1 MTKFKISALCLA
13 LFSSI
18 ILSAQKNGNDEI
30 SYEENKKYELGGIT
44 VVGVKQFSEQSVKL
58 YAGLKTGQL
67 LKIPGDKLSSAIKKL
82 YGTKRFSK
90 VDVYIS
96 KIDEEIIYLE
106 FNVTELPQLNNV
118 TISGVSKSKAKTL
131 LSEVELKAGEML
143 TENLLVTT
151 KNYFTKKYTDKGYLK
166 TKVSLDTKKDTSQT
180 NAVNM
185 SIHIDKGDKIK
196 IKKIRFHGNQ
206 KVSDKKL
213 RSYLKNT
220 KQKFWGR
227 FWKYSKYI
235 EEEYKEDLDN
245 LMEKYSEQG
254 FRDARIIA
262 DTITWNKDTKTID
275 LDITLEEGKRY
286 YFGAIKFLG
295 NANYGT
301 DQLQRFLKIQKGD
314 VYNSKILNER
324 VSGSGAPDS
333 DDISSLYQNNG
344 YLFSQVNAVETKV
357 DNDSITVEIRI
368 LEDDPATIKRVSVTG
383 NEVTNDHV
391 VYRELR
397 TRPGQLYSKENII
410 RSIRE
415 ISQLGFFDPE
425 NVTPDLTP
433 NYTDKTVDIDYS
445 VVKKGSSQIELQG
458 GYGGGAFIGTLG
470 LSFNNFS
477 VRNLLKKEEYQPL
490 PMGDGQSLALRLQ
503 SSRYFSTYSFSLTE
517 PWLGGKK
524 PKSLS
529 ISIYN
534 SRQYQVDFQSF
545 NVDKSKRLNILGAT
559 IGLGQRLQWPDDYFT
574 LNQSITYRQY
584 KTNDYLLGGALA
596 FENGTGT
603 SNNLSYSIT
612 LGRNS
617 SGPSRI
623 FPTTGSEFSLSA
635 KFTLPHSLLTGK
647 DYSNLENLDE
657 FKTAPDT
664 NGNGVLDNE
673 DVGVDSEGNDI
684 RIINTGKIN
693 QEKFEWLEYYKLTY
707 KAKWYTALVGKLVL
721 MTNTELG
728 YLGAYNSELADIP
741 FERYFVGGDGL
752 QQGQFDGREVVGL
765 RGYENSSLSGNIG
778 GKIYN
783 KFSLELR
790 YPITLKPSASIYA
803 LGFAEAGNSY
813 ENFEAFNPFDVKKSA
828 GVGIR
833 IFMPA
838 FGLLGIDFAHG
849 FDATPFST
857 EKSGWQTHFII
868 GQQF

>member
-1 MTKFKISALCLA
+1 MNKIKIAFL
-13 LFSSI
+13 LFTVAFSQLTFSQD
-18 ILSAQKNGNDEI
+18 QKEPKTSEKINFIPNKSYTLGEI
-30 SYEENKKYELGGIT
+30 SVTGT
-44 VVGVKQFSEQSVKL
+44 QQFSEKSVKV
-58 YAGLKTGQL
+58 YSGLTTGQQI
-67 LKIPGDKLSSAIKKL
+67 KIPGDKLSSAIKRL
-82 YGTKRFSK
+82 YGTKRFST
-90 VDVYIS
+90 VDVFVT
-96 KIDEEIIYLE
+96 KIDGETIYLE
-106 FNVTELPQLNNV
+106 FSVTELPQLSAIKI
-118 TISGVSKSKAKTL
+118 TGVSNSKAKTL
-131 LSEVELKAGEML
+131 KSDAELKVGEMV
-143 TENLLVTT
+143 TDNLLVTT
-151 KNYFTKKYTDKGYLK
+151 NNYFKKKYTDKGYLN
-166 TKVSLDTKKDTSQT
+166 TKVSIDTKKDTAQV
-180 NAVNM
+180 NAVKM
-185 SIHIDKGDKIK
+185 KIHLDKGSKIK
-196 IKKIRFHGNQ
+196 IDQIRFHGNER
-206 KVSDKKL
+206 VSDKKL
-213 RSYLKNT
+213 RKYLKNT
-220 KQKFWGR
+220 KRKFWGR
-227 FWKYSKYI
+227 FWKFSKYI

-245 LMEKYSEQG
+245 LIDKYSEQG
-254 FRDARIIA
+254 FRDARIIS
-262 DTITWNKDTKTID
+262 DTITWNEDKKTIN
-275 LDITLEEGKRY
+275 LDITLQEGKKY
-286 YFGAIKFLG
+286 YFNDIKFLG
-295 NANYGT
+295 NSSYTTA
-301 DQLQRFLKIQKGD
+301 QLKSFLKIEKGD

-324 VSGSGAPDS
+324 VKGDGSPDS
-333 DDISSLYQNNG
+333 EDISTLYQNNG

-368 LEDDPATIKRVSVTG
+368 HEDDPATIKKVSVSG

-397 TRPGQLYSKENII
+397 TKPGQLYSKENII

-425 NVTPDLTP
+425 NVTPDLKP

-477 VRNLLKKEEYQPL
+477 IRNILKKEEYKPL

-503 SSRYFSTYSFSLTE
+503 ASRYYSTYSFSFSE

-524 PKSLS
+524 PKSFS

-534 SRQYQVDFQSF
+534 SKQYQVDYRTYS
-545 NVDKSKRLNILGAT
+545 VDKSKRLNILGLT

-574 LNQSITYRQY
+574 LSQSISFRQY
-584 KTNDYLLGGALA
+584 DINQYNIGLLN

-623 FPTTGSEFSLSA
+623 FPTTGSEFTLGG
-635 KFTLPHSLLTGK
+635 KFTLPHSLFK
-647 DYSNLENLDE
+647 NIDYGNLENNPE
-657 FKTAPDT
+657 YYTEVYP
-664 NGNGVLDNE
+664 NGDQTQEPIRTVNE
-673 DVGVDSEGNDI
+673 
-684 RIINTGKIN
+684 GKIN
-693 QEKFEWLEYYKLTY
+693 QEKFRWLEYYKLTY
-707 KAKWYTALVGKLVL
+707 KAKWYTPLIGKSVL

-728 YLGAYNSELADIP
+728 FLGAYNADLANIP
-741 FERYFVGGDGL
+741 FEKYFVGGDGL

-765 RGYENSSLSGNIG
+765 RGYENSILSGNSG

-783 KFSLELR
+783 KFSMEVR

-803 LGFAEAGNSY
+803 LGFLEAGNSY
-813 ENFEAFNPFDVKKSA
+813 ENFKQFNPFDVKKSA
-828 GVGIR
+828 GFGIR

-838 FGLLGIDFAHG
+838 FGLLGIDFGHG
-849 FDATPFST
+849 FDTTPFST

>member
-1 MTKFKISALCLA
+1 MTKFKISALWFA
-13 LFSSI
+13 LFSST
-18 ILSAQKNGNDEI
+18 ILFAQKNTNNSIDFQ
-30 SYEENKKYELGGIT
+30 ENKKYELGGIT
-44 VVGVKQFSEQSVKL
+44 VVGVKQFSEESVRL
-58 YAGLKTGQL
+58 YAGLKTGQQ

-82 YGTKRFSK
+82 YNTKRFSK
-90 VDVYIS
+90 VDVYITKIDS
-96 KIDEEIIYLE
+96 KIVYLE
-106 FNVTELPQLNNV
+106 FNVAELPQLNNV
-118 TISGVSKSKAKTL
+118 KISGVSKSKAKTL
-131 LSEVELKAGEML
+131 LSEAELKSGEML

-151 KNYFTKKYTDKGYLK
+151 KNYFTKKYADKGYLK
-166 TKVSLDTKKDTSQT
+166 TKVSIDTKRDTSQT

-185 SIHIDKGDKIK
+185 RVHIDKGDKIK
-196 IKKIRFHGNQ
+196 IKKIQFHGNHE
-206 KVSDKKL
+206 VSDQKL

-227 FWKYSKYI
+227 FWKFSKYI
-235 EEEYKEDLDN
+235 EEDYKEDLSN
-245 LMEKYSEQG
+245 LIDKYSEQG
-254 FRDARIIA
+254 FRDARIIS
-262 DTITWNKDTKTID
+262 DTITWNKDNKTIN

-324 VSGSGAPDS
+324 VSGDGSPDS

-344 YLFSQVNAVETKV
+344 YLFSQINAVETKV

-368 LEDDPATIKRVSVTG
+368 LEDDPATIKKVSVKG

-397 TRPGQLYSKENII
+397 TRPGQLYSKVNII

-425 NVTPDLTP
+425 NVTPDLSP
-433 NYTDKTVDIDYS
+433 NYADKTVDIEYS

-477 VRNLLKKEEYQPL
+477 VRNLLKKEEYKPL
-490 PMGDGQSLALRLQ
+490 PMGDGQALSLRLQ

-534 SRQYQVDFQSF
+534 SRQYQVNYQSYT
-545 NVDKSKRLNILGAT
+545 VDRSKRLNILGGT
-559 IGLGQRLQWPDDYFT
+559 IGLGQRLQWPDDFFT
-574 LNQSITYRQY
+574 LSQAITYRQY

-623 FPTTGSEFSLSA
+623 FPTSGSEFSLGV
-635 KFTLPHSLLTGK
+635 KFTLPHSLITGK
-647 DYSNLENLDE
+647 DYSNLEDLDE

-664 NGNGVLDNE
+664 NGNGVFDE
-673 DVGVDSEGNDI
+673 DDLGVGSEGNDT
-684 RIINTGKIN
+684 RIVNTGKIN

-707 KAKWYTALVGKLVL
+707 KAKWYTALIGKLVL

-728 YLGAYNSELADIP
+728 YLGAYNPDLEDIP

-765 RGYENSSLSGNIG
+765 RGYENSSLSGNEG

-783 KFSLELR
+783 KFSVELR

-803 LGFAEAGNSY
+803 LGFLEAGNSY
-813 ENFEAFNPFDVKKSA
+813 DNFKVFNAFDVKKSA
-828 GVGIR
+828 GLGIR

-849 FDATPFST
+849 FDATPFSS

>member
-1 MTKFKISALCLA
+1 MTKFKISALWFA
-13 LFSSI
+13 LFSST
-18 ILSAQKNGNDEI
+18 ILFAQKNTNNSIDFQ
-30 SYEENKKYELGGIT
+30 ENKKYELGGIT
-44 VVGVKQFSEQSVKL
+44 VVGVKQFSEESVRL
-58 YAGLKTGQL
+58 YAGLKTGQQ

-82 YGTKRFSK
+82 YNTKRFSK
-90 VDVYIS
+90 VDVYIT
-96 KIDEEIIYLE
+96 KIDGKIVYLE
-106 FNVTELPQLNNV
+106 FNVAELPQLNEV
-118 TISGVSKSKAKTL
+118 KISGVSKSKAKTL
-131 LSEVELKAGEML
+131 LSEAELKSGEML

-151 KNYFTKKYTDKGYLK
+151 KNYFTKKYADKGYLK
-166 TKVSLDTKKDTSQT
+166 TKVSIDTKRDTSQT

-185 SIHIDKGDKIK
+185 RVHIDKGDKIK
-196 IKKIRFHGNQ
+196 IKKIQFHGNHQ
-206 KVSDKKL
+206 VSDKKL

-227 FWKYSKYI
+227 FWKFSKYI
-235 EEEYKEDLDN
+235 EEDYKEDLHN
-245 LMEKYSEQG
+245 LIDKYSEQG
-254 FRDARIIA
+254 FRDARIIS
-262 DTITWNKDTKTID
+262 DTITWNKDNKTIN

-286 YFGAIKFLG
+286 YFGPIKFLG

-324 VSGSGAPDS
+324 VSGDGSPDS
-333 DDISSLYQNNG
+333 EDISSLYQNNG
-344 YLFSQVNAVETKV
+344 YLFSQVTAVETKV

-368 LEDDPATIKRVSVTG
+368 LEDDPATIKKVSVKG

-433 NYTDKTVDIDYS
+433 NYADKTVDIEYS

-458 GYGGGAFIGTLG
+458 GYGGGACIGTLG

-477 VRNLLKKEEYQPL
+477 VRNLLKKEEYKPL
-490 PMGDGQSLALRLQ
+490 PMGDGQALSLRLQ

-534 SRQYQVDFQSF
+534 SRQYQVNYQSYT
-545 NVDKSKRLNILGAT
+545 VDKSKRLNILGGT
-559 IGLGQRLQWPDDYFT
+559 IGLGQRLQWPDDFFT
-574 LNQSITYRQY
+574 LSQAITYRQY

-623 FPTTGSEFSLSA
+623 FPTSGSEFSLGV
-635 KFTLPHSLLTGK
+635 KFTLPHSLITGK
-647 DYSNLENLDE
+647 DYSNLEDLDE

-664 NGNGVLDNE
+664 NGNGVFDE
-673 DVGVDSEGNDI
+673 DDLGVDSEGNDT
-684 RIINTGKIN
+684 RIVNTGKIN

-707 KAKWYTALVGKLVL
+707 KAKWYTALIGKLVL

-728 YLGAYNSELADIP
+728 YLGAYNPDLEDIP

-765 RGYENSSLSGNIG
+765 RGYENSSLSGNEG

-783 KFSLELR
+783 KFSVELR

-803 LGFAEAGNSY
+803 LGFLEAGNSY
-813 ENFEAFNPFDVKKSA
+813 DNFKVFNAFDVKKSA
-828 GVGIR
+828 GLGIR

-849 FDATPFST
+849 FDATPFSN

>member
-1 MTKFKISALCLA
+1 MTKFKISALFLV
-13 LFSSI
+13 LFSST
-18 ILSAQKNGNDEI
+18 ILFAQENGSDKI
-30 SYEENKKYELGGIT
+30 LYEENKKYELGGIT
-44 VVGVKQFSEQSVKL
+44 VVGVEQFSEQSVKL
-58 YAGLKTGQL
+58 YAGLKTGQQ

-82 YGTKRFSK
+82 YSTKRFSK

-96 KIDEEIIYLE
+96 KLDGEIIYLE
-106 FNVTELPQLNNV
+106 FNVTELPQLNEIS
-118 TISGVSKSKAKTL
+118 ISGVRKSKAKTL
-131 LSEVELKAGEML
+131 LSEAELKSGEML

-185 SIHIDKGDKIK
+185 RVYIDKGAKIK
-196 IKKIRFHGNQ
+196 IKNIRFHGNQ
-206 KVSDKKL
+206 KVSSKKL

-227 FWKYSKYI
+227 FWKNSKYI

-245 LMEKYSEQG
+245 LIDKYGEQG
-254 FRDARIIA
+254 FRDARIIS
-262 DTITWNKDTKTID
+262 DTITWNDDNKTID

-286 YFGAIKFLG
+286 YFGDIKFLG
-295 NANYGT
+295 NVNYST
-301 DQLQRFLKIQKGD
+301 DQLQRFLKIQKGN
-314 VYNSKILNER
+314 VYNSKILNDR
-324 VSGSGAPDS
+324 VSGDGSPDS
-333 DDISSLYQNNG
+333 DDITSLYQNSG
-344 YLFSQVNAVETKV
+344 YLFSQVSAVETKV

-368 LEDDPATIKRVSVTG
+368 LEDDPATIKKVSVSG

-415 ISQLGFFDPE
+415 ISQLGYFDPE

-433 NYTDKTVDIDYS
+433 NYTDKTVDIEYS

-477 VRNLLKKEEYQPL
+477 VRNLLKKEEYKPL
-490 PMGDGQSLALRLQ
+490 PMGDGQSLSLRLQ

-529 ISIYN
+529 ISVYN
-534 SRQYQVDFQSF
+534 SRQYQVNYQSF
-545 NVDKSKRLNILGAT
+545 TVDKSKRLNILGAT

-574 LNQSITYRQY
+574 LNQAITYRQY

-603 SNNLSYSIT
+603 SNNLSYSIS

-623 FPTTGSEFSLSA
+623 FPTMGSEFSFGA

-647 DYSNLENLDE
+647 DYSNIEDLDE

-664 NGNGVLDNE
+664 NGNGVLD
-673 DVGVDSEGNDI
+673 DGDLGVDSEGNDI
-684 RIINTGKIN
+684 RVSNTGKIN

-707 KAKWYTALVGKLVL
+707 KAKWYTSLIGKLVL

-728 YLGAYNSELADIP
+728 YLGAYNSDLKDIP

-778 GKIYN
+778 GKVYN
-783 KFSLELR
+783 KFTLELR

-813 ENFEAFNPFDVKKSA
+813 EDFEAFNPFDVKKSA
-828 GVGIR
+828 GIGIR